1 MPVNADRSNS
11 ESRIK
16 LSERQHSRRVIR
28 LGQLSCGDGAACREA
43 HAQRRQEKLL
53 KLVSNVPA
61 GHNLYEVFFENR
73 RFSFSGITSITTKTK
88 MSNTLTKSL
97 ILNHPKSGQTAE
109 STVAVLAQTTS
120 HNEDGSVV
128 VSVEIPGVDPSTV
141 EVSCESNILKI
152 TCPKGEATL
161 SVAPGTEVS
170 EIKAEILWGLLT
182 LVVPPA
188 AAPSVQTIKVNLLDT
203 VKKAPVKS
211 PGNKIETTPEG

>member
-1 MPVNADRSNS
+1 
-11 ESRIK
+11 
-16 LSERQHSRRVIR
+16 
-28 LGQLSCGDGAACREA
+28 
-43 HAQRRQEKLL
+43 
-53 KLVSNVPA
+53 
-61 GHNLYEVFFENR
+61 
-73 RFSFSGITSITTKTK
+73 

-97 ILNHPKSGQTAE
+97 ILNHPKSGQTVE
-109 STVAVLAQTTS
+109 SSTVLLTQNSS
-120 HNEDGSVV
+120 HNEEGSVV

-170 EIKAEILWGLLT
+170 EIKAQILWGLLT
-182 LVVPPA
+182 LVIPPA

-211 PGNKIETTPEG
+211 SGTKLQSEFTTEG

>member
-1 MPVNADRSNS
+1 
-11 ESRIK
+11 
-16 LSERQHSRRVIR
+16 
-28 LGQLSCGDGAACREA
+28 
-43 HAQRRQEKLL
+43 
-53 KLVSNVPA
+53 
-61 GHNLYEVFFENR
+61 
-73 RFSFSGITSITTKTK
+73 
-88 MSNTLTKSL
+88 MSNTLTKNL

-109 STVAVLAQTTS
+109 SSTVLLTQNSS

-128 VSVEIPGVDPSTV
+128 VSVEIPGVDPSAV

-203 VKKAPVKS
+203 VKKTPVKPS
-211 PGNKIETTPEG
+211 GNKIETTSEG

>member
-1 MPVNADRSNS
+1 
-11 ESRIK
+11 
-16 LSERQHSRRVIR
+16 
-28 LGQLSCGDGAACREA
+28 
-43 HAQRRQEKLL
+43 
-53 KLVSNVPA
+53 
-61 GHNLYEVFFENR
+61 
-73 RFSFSGITSITTKTK
+73 
-88 MSNTLTKSL
+88 MSNTLTKNL
-97 ILNHPKSGQTAE
+97 ILNHPKSGQTVE
-109 STVAVLAQTTS
+109 SSTVLLTQNSS

-152 TCPKGEATL
+152 TCPKGEAIL

-211 PGNKIETTPEG
+211 SGTKLQSEFTSEG

>member
-1 MPVNADRSNS
+1 MSRWWVNLSTTTSN
-11 ESRIK
+11 
-16 LSERQHSRRVIR
+16 Q
-28 LGQLSCGDGAACREA
+28 
-43 HAQRRQEKLL
+43 
-53 KLVSNVPA
+53 
-61 GHNLYEVFFENR
+61 
-73 RFSFSGITSITTKTK
+73 

-97 ILNHPKSGQTAE
+97 ILNHPKSGQTVE
-109 STVAVLAQTTS
+109 SSTVLLTQTST

>member
-1 MPVNADRSNS
+1 MN
-11 ESRIK
+11 
-16 LSERQHSRRVIR
+16 Q
-28 LGQLSCGDGAACREA
+28 
-43 HAQRRQEKLL
+43 
-53 KLVSNVPA
+53 
-61 GHNLYEVFFENR
+61 
-73 RFSFSGITSITTKTK
+73 

-97 ILNHPKSGQTAE
+97 ILSHPKSGQIVENTA
-109 STVAVLAQTTS
+109 TVLIQTTS
-120 HNEDGSVV
+120 HNVDESTVV
-128 VSVEIPGVDPSTV
+128 TVEIPGVDPSTV

-182 LVVPPA
+182 LVIPPA

-211 PGNKIETTPEG
+211 SGVRHQSEVTSEG

>member
-1 MPVNADRSNS
+1 
-11 ESRIK
+11 
-16 LSERQHSRRVIR
+16 
-28 LGQLSCGDGAACREA
+28 
-43 HAQRRQEKLL
+43 
-53 KLVSNVPA
+53 
-61 GHNLYEVFFENR
+61 
-73 RFSFSGITSITTKTK
+73 

-97 ILNHPKSGQTAE
+97 ILNHPKSGQTVE
-109 STVAVLAQTTS
+109 SSTILLNQTSS

-152 TCPKGEATL
+152 TCPKGEVTL

-182 LVVPPA
+182 LRIPPA

-211 PGNKIETTPEG
+211 SGTKLQSEFTSEG

>member
-1 MPVNADRSNS
+1 
-11 ESRIK
+11 
-16 LSERQHSRRVIR
+16 
-28 LGQLSCGDGAACREA
+28 
-43 HAQRRQEKLL
+43 
-53 KLVSNVPA
+53 
-61 GHNLYEVFFENR
+61 
-73 RFSFSGITSITTKTK
+73 
-88 MSNTLTKSL
+88 MSNTLTKNL
-97 ILNHPKSGQTAE
+97 ILNHPKSGQTVE
-109 STVAVLAQTTS
+109 NSTVLLTQNSS

-141 EVSCESNILKI
+141 DVSCESNILKI

-211 PGNKIETTPEG
+211 SGNKIETTSEG

>member
-1 MPVNADRSNS
+1 
-11 ESRIK
+11 
-16 LSERQHSRRVIR
+16 
-28 LGQLSCGDGAACREA
+28 
-43 HAQRRQEKLL
+43 
-53 KLVSNVPA
+53 
-61 GHNLYEVFFENR
+61 
-73 RFSFSGITSITTKTK
+73 

-109 STVAVLAQTTS
+109 SSTVPLTQSSS

-128 VSVEIPGVDPSTV
+128 VTVEIPGVDPSTV
-141 EVSCESNILKI
+141 DVSCESNILKV
-152 TCPKGEATL
+152 TCPKGEATR

-188 AAPSVQTIKVNLLDT
+188 AAPSVQTIKVSLLDT

-211 PGNKIETTPEG
+211 SGIKQQSEFTPEG

>member
-1 MPVNADRSNS
+1 
-11 ESRIK
+11 
-16 LSERQHSRRVIR
+16 
-28 LGQLSCGDGAACREA
+28 
-43 HAQRRQEKLL
+43 
-53 KLVSNVPA
+53 
-61 GHNLYEVFFENR
+61 
-73 RFSFSGITSITTKTK
+73 

-97 ILNHPKSGQTAE
+97 ILNHPKSGQTVE
-109 STVAVLAQTTS
+109 SSTVLLTQTSS
-120 HNEDGSVV
+120 HNEDGSIV

-152 TCPKGEATL
+152 NCPKGEATL

-211 PGNKIETTPEG
+211 SGTKLQSEFTSEG